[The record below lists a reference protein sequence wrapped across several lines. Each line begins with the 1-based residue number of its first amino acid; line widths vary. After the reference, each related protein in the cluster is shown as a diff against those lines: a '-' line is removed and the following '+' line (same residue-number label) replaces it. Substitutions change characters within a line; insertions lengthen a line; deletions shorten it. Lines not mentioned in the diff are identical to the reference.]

1 MTLQVMTKIAY
12 TPEFQSINLPF
23 LLMKLL
29 HEQEESFS
37 TIKNQRL
44 TKHQNHYQN
53 HLLL

>member
-1 MTLQVMTKIAY
+1 MMLQVMTKNAY
-12 TPEFQSINLPF
+12 TLEFQSINLLF

-37 TIKNQRL
+37 TIKNQRP
-44 TKHQNHYQN
+44 TKHQNRYQN